1 MIPIGAPGAS
11 SLPDVAAGP
20 GEADERAERKLQA
33 QSAAAAIKDFG
44 KAQDKPLTT
53 KALRDLERAKKEK
66 VFAKTLLKVRFPD
79 GIQLQG
85 YFHPHDNMISVFDW
99 IATCLCDSWTFEVFT
114 SPPKNVL
121 LTNAPTKTGRPSPF
135 DTTSTL
141 EQLSLVPAAIINVDW
156 LGAERPVSDVPGCYL
171 LEQLLL
177 GASDTDAASGPM
189 YPEARTLVPQARAEA
204 KAFGSSSGSSDKD
217 GKDSGDGGSKKAG
230 GGPKWMK
237 L

>member
-11 SLPDVAAGP
+11 SLLDVAAGP